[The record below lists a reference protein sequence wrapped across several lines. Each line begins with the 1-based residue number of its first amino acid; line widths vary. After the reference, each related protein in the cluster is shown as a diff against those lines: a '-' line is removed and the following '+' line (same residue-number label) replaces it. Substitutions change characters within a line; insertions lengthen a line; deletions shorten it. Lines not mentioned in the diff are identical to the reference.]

1 METDVHG
8 GLPQHR
14 SRIYIVG
21 IRADCEVKDFV
32 WPTEVPV
39 PLNLSQVL
47 GPGTCSETQQLAAL
61 LWHANETKLN
71 KTILKN
77 FQAFAEVLEKKPSD
91 YILDV
96 QKNSCSADS
105 ATMGF
110 QVPAPKTKPKVMA
123 SPPPVPDPMDTQ
135 RLLLS
140 AKAQGETAVLGEE
153 LSSSTSFLKDAML

>member
-91 YILDV
+91 YILDAG
-96 QKNSCSADS
+96 SS
-105 ATMGF
+105 
-110 QVPAPKTKPKVMA
+110 KPSFMLNR
-123 SPPPVPDPMDTQ
+123 SPCLT
-135 RLLLS
+135 LS
-140 AKAQGETAVLGEE
+140 RCKQQYGYWIT
-153 LSSSTSFLKDAML
+153 